1 MKRRI
6 EILTQERLREVLS
19 YDPITGIWPWVK
31 RPSPCSR
38 VRPGDVAGSVF
49 VTESVGPYLRI
60 QLDGVSYFAH
70 RLAWFWMT
78 GEWPNPG
85 CDHEDT
91 DGENNRWGNLRLANQ
106 SQNGANRGL
115 FKNNTSGWK
124 GVSWASCVDKWYAG
138 IKVGGKSKNLGYY
151 DCGPAAHFAYLVAA
165 DRAFGEFAR
174 GG

>member
-1 MKRRI
+1 MKRRV
-6 EILTQERLREVLS
+6 ETLTQERLREVLA
-19 YDPITGIWPWVK
+19 YDSDTGIWTWIK

-38 VRPGDVAGSVF
+38 IKPGDVAGSVF
-49 VTESVGPYLRI
+49 MSADIGPYIRI
-60 QLDGVSYFAH
+60 QLDGIIYFAH

-91 DGENNRWGNLRLANQ
+91 DGINNRRSNLRRANQ
-106 SQNGANRGL
+106 KQNGANRGL

-124 GVSWASCVDKWYAG
+124 GVSWVAVSQKWYAT
-138 IKVGGKSKNLGYY
+138 IKVDGKSKNLGYY

-165 DRAFGEFAR
+165 DNAFGEFAR